1 MENDFQIRH
10 RYFFLVTLQITS
22 ISDAKIHMIYCSVID
37 HESHFKFLGFF
48 ILHDQRRQIT
58 QYTILY

>member
-48 ILHDQRRQIT
+48 
-58 QYTILY
+58 YFA